1 MTCHACMGFF
11 SALQPPVTMAVDLV
25 HVEWCSSFS
34 IIYYFQNN
42 QLLQDACRE
51 GVDTSILE
59 LLLSESPS
67 SCDVNGRDKVST
79 LVLLWLNIYSSMA
92 IHVHNGLCLFSQHG
106 RTCLHTIC
114 ASFPKVLLIFIIIV
128 PVHKYTFLYTL
139 LLHRAKMQ
147 PPVSGQKNS

>member
-1 MTCHACMGFF
+1 MGFF

-25 HVEWCSSFS
+25 HVESCSSFS

-79 LVLLWLNIYSSMA
+79 LVLL
-92 IHVHNGLCLFSQHG
+92 
-106 RTCLHTIC
+106 
-114 ASFPKVLLIFIIIV
+114 
-128 PVHKYTFLYTL
+128 
-139 LLHRAKMQ
+139 
-147 PPVSGQKNS
+147 